1 MIGSLL
7 FIKAVTGFAESSVFE
22 ETKIDFTLMFLF
34 ITMLDVNPIQQLK
47 TPRLKTNL
55 VQLSNILNKLV

>member
-1 MIGSLL
+1 MIGSPFL

-34 ITMLDVNPIQQLK
+34 IKMSDVNPK
-47 TPRLKTNL
+47 
-55 VQLSNILNKLV
+55 